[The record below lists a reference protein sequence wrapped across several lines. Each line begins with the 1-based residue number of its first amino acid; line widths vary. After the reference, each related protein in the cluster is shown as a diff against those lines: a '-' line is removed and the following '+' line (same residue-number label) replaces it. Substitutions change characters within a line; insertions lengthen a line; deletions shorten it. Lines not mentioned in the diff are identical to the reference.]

1 MSHVINFVL
10 QMTGYNE
17 PGCHS
22 LQSINLGAYKLSII
36 IQLIDETITES

>member
-1 MSHVINFVL
+1 MSHVVNFVL
-10 QMTGYNE
+10 QVTGYDE

-36 IQLIDETITES
+36 VQLIDETIIES